1 MNVAEHIRSAW
12 AVESHFLLR
21 SCLIKSEVKSFPAV
35 KRKHTV
41 KPWIEIREIDNAP
54 RGYNQQ
60 VGFERLAA
68 LHHTVVRSL
77 SVKSNRA
84 DRVQRNEPNHCPGTV
99 HYSPPRAHLNQPDLT
114 LDRLGRLASKV
125 VCLCR
130 RRDEENQKRRKDSTW
145 TRLHSHL
152 ENKPHCHADLTGNR
166 RSSRDLVGP
175 HAPVLS
181 RKQKVRAWPEDVIRK
196 PHIIAVRQE

>member
-21 SCLIKSEVKSFPAV
+21 SCLIKSEVKSLPAV

-60 VGFERLAA
+60 VGFERLSA
-68 LHHTVVRSL
+68 LHHTIVRSIL
-77 SVKSNRA
+77 VEAYRA
-84 DRVQRNEPNHCPGTV
+84 NRVQRNEPNHYPGTV
-99 HYSPPRAHLNQPDLT
+99 HYSPLRAHLNQPDLT

-130 RRDEENQKRRKDSTW
+130 RRDEEDQKRRKDSTW
-145 TRLHSHL
+145 TRLHSHP
-152 ENKPHCHADLTGNR
+152 ENKPHCHADLTSNR
-166 RSSRDLVGP
+166 RSSRDRVGSD
-175 HAPVLS
+175 APALS
-181 RKQKVRAWPEDVIRK
+181 RTQKLRAWPADVVCR
-196 PHIIAVRQE
+196 PH

>member
-60 VGFERLAA
+60 VGIERLAP

-77 SVKSNRA
+77 SVESNRA
-84 DRVQRNEPNHCPGTV
+84 DRVERHEPNHCPGTAPYR
-99 HYSPPRAHLNQPDLT
+99 HPRPHLKQTHLT
-114 LDRLGRLASKV
+114 LERRGRLAIK
-125 VCLCR
+125 
-130 RRDEENQKRRKDSTW
+130 
-145 TRLHSHL
+145 
-152 ENKPHCHADLTGNR
+152 
-166 RSSRDLVGP
+166 
-175 HAPVLS
+175 
-181 RKQKVRAWPEDVIRK
+181 
-196 PHIIAVRQE
+196 AVR